1 MDDNIQREYRQR
13 LTAVLEL
20 KAGRRAK
27 IMMLEALA
35 NEMRGITEL
44 NRGH

>member
-1 MDDNIQREYRQR
+1 MDDIQRDYRQR
-13 LTAVLEL
+13 VNTALEL

-35 NEMRGITEL
+35 NEMRGITDL
-44 NRGH
+44 NRGN

>member
-20 KAGRRAK
+20 KTGRRAK

-35 NEMRGITEL
+35 SEMREIAEL